1 MLVSKRFNPIQ
12 NGLFWSFFGGGGGG
26 WRGAERATFVISLL
40 LNELKRNLAGV
51 VIGW

>member
-1 MLVSKRFNPIQ
+1 MDFF
-12 NGLFWSFFGGGGGG
+12 GLFLEGVGGG